1 MRVSFY
7 NLKFFSTRITP
18 LVATTYLLAHLQNTP
33 AAGQITPVAND
44 TDTTVNHPL
53 TYDGMRHI
61 MGYPQLPDNNTFNI
75 TGGIKTGENLFHSF
89 EKFGLQQGQTA
100 NFISNPSIQNILTRI
115 TGGEASFI
123 NGLIKVTGGNSNL
136 YFMNPA
142 GIMFGN
148 NAQLDVRAAFTATT
162 ANGIGFGDKWFNAI
176 GNNDY
181 KSLIGNPTQLAFTM
195 NQPGAIVNNAYL
207 YSNGN
212 ISLIGGTVISNGG
225 ISSAQG

>member
-7 NLKFFSTRITP
+7 ILKSLSIRIATI
-18 LVATTYLLAHLQNTP
+18 VTTTYLVAHLQNTLTQ
-33 AAGQITPVAND
+33 AQIIPVAND
-44 TDTTVNHPL
+44 TSTAVSHPL
-53 TYDGMRHI
+53 IYEPMCSVC
-61 MGYPQLPDNNTFNI
+61 PQLPDNNTFNI

-142 GIMFGN
+142 GIMFG
-148 NAQLDVRAAFTATT
+148 
-162 ANGIGFGDKWFNAI
+162 
-176 GNNDY
+176 
-181 KSLIGNPTQLAFTM
+181 TM
-195 NQPGAIVNNAYL
+195 PD
-207 YSNGN
+207 
-212 ISLIGGTVISNGG
+212 
-225 ISSAQG
+225 